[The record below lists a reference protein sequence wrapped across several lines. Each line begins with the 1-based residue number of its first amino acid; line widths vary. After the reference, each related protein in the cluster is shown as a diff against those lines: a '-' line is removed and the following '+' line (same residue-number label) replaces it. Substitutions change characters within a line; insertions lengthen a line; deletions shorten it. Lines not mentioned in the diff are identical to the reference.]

1 MAARSSYKWRAPP
14 RLLSLFIVTTL
25 VCVAQQSADE
35 VTDPQP
41 GPEQPIPYSH
51 KTHLALGL
59 KCSDCHAN
67 RDPGREMGIPEASKC
82 MACHTTIAKDKPSI
96 QKLAGLF
103 KVKQPIP
110 WIRVYSIPSGV
121 TWSHR
126 DHLKAGLNC
135 KLCHGDV
142 AQLAVMTR
150 LMNVTTM
157 DGCIGCHKDNQADA
171 SCGVCHE
178 GK

>member
-1 MAARSSYKWRAPP
+1 MTLSV
-14 RLLSLFIVTTL
+14 RLLLLWALAATFIA
-25 VCVAQQSADE
+25 AQQPADE
-35 VTDPQP
+35 IQDPPP

-51 KTHLALGL
+51 KTHLKLGL
-59 KCSDCHAN
+59 KCADCHIN
-67 RDPGREMGIPEASKC
+67 RDPGENMGIPESSKC
-82 MACHTTIAKDKPSI
+82 MACHTSIAKDKSAI
-96 QKLAGLF
+96 QKLASF
-103 KVKQPIP
+103 YKEKQPIP
-110 WIRVYSIPSGV
+110 WVRVYSVSSTI

-126 DHLKAGLNC
+126 SHLKAGLSC

-142 AQLAVMTR
+142 DQIDVMTR

-157 DGCIGCHKDNQADA
+157 DGCVGCHKDNQADP

>member
-1 MAARSSYKWRAPP
+1 MVAFVA
-14 RLLSLFIVTTL
+14 L
-25 VCVAQQSADE
+25 AQQPADE

-41 GPEQPIPYSH
+41 GPAQPIPYSH

-59 KCSDCHAN
+59 KCTDCHAN
-67 RDPGREMGIPEASKC
+67 RDPGEQMGIPETNRC
-82 MACHTTIAKDKPSI
+82 MACHVTIAKDKPAI
-96 QKLAGLF
+96 QKLAEF
-103 KVKQPIP
+103 SNNKQAVP
-110 WIRVYSIPSGV
+110 WIRVYQIASGI

-126 DHLKAGLNC
+126 AHLKAGMTCN
-135 KLCHGDV
+135 LCHGDV
-142 AQLAVMTR
+142 AKLDVMTR

-157 DGCIGCHKDNQADA
+157 DGCVGCHKDNQADA